1 MSRLLTFCLFF
12 CAVFIVSCFDKKAKT
27 NTEPLTEKRYTAADF
42 NADSAYAFLEK
53 QVAFGPRIPNTSAHQ
68 KCALWLEQKLK
79 SYCKDVTIQ
88 KFSAK
93 AYNGKMLNLTNII
106 ASFNPDT
113 VNRVL
118 LLAHWDTRPFAD
130 NDPDVSQRRQPFD
143 GANDGGSGTAV
154 LLEIARQLSLIHPQ
168 PGIDILLVDGED
180 YGAPLDEKSEVE
192 DDWCL
197 GSQYWA
203 KFPHTM
209 FYTARYGILL
219 DMVGAADA
227 VFYKEG
233 TSMYF
238 APDVVNKVWNVASE
252 IGFGQYFSPETS
264 QPITDDHLYIN
275 QIRQIPCI
283 DIIQH
288 DPSTPNGFY
297 KNWHTLNDNMSGIS
311 KKTLEA
317 VGKTVLTAALAQ

>member
-1 MSRLLTFCLFF
+1 MSRLHTFCLLL
-12 CAVFIVSCFDKKAKT
+12 CTLLIVSCVDKKAKT
-27 NTEPLTEKRYTAADF
+27 TIESPAEKKIIAADF
-42 NADSAYAFLEK
+42 NADSAYVFLEK
-53 QVAFGPRIPNTSAHQ
+53 QVAFGPRIPNTASHQ
-68 KCALWLEQKLK
+68 KCASWLEHKMR
-79 SYCKDVTIQ
+79 SYCKNVTTQ

-130 NDPDVSQRRQPFD
+130 NDPDETKRKQSFD

-154 LLEIARQLSLIHPQ
+154 LLEIARQLSLKNPQ
-168 PGIDILLVDGED
+168 TGIDILLVDGED
-180 YGAPLDEKSEVE
+180 YGAPMNEKSQVE

-197 GSQYWA
+197 GTQYWA

-209 FYTARYGILL
+209 LYTARFGILL

-227 VFYKEG
+227 TFYKDG

-238 APDVVNKVWNVASE
+238 ASDVVQKVWNIASD
-252 IGFGQYFSPETS
+252 IGYSQYFVNETS
-264 QPITDDHLYIN
+264 KEIIDDHLYVN
-275 QIRQIPCI
+275 QIRQFPCI
-283 DIIQH
+283 DIIQY
-288 DPSTPNGFY
+288 DPNTPSGFY

>member
-1 MSRLLTFCLFF
+1 MSRLLTFYSLLF
-12 CAVFIVSCFDKKAKT
+12 VLFIVSCVDKKAKT
-27 NTEPLTEKRYTAADF
+27 NVETPAEKKLKAADF
-42 NADSAYAFLEK
+42 NADSAFAFMEK
-53 QVAFGPRIPNTSAHQ
+53 QVAFGPRIPNSAAHQ
-68 KCALWLEQKLK
+68 KCAVWLEQKLRT
-79 SYCKDVTIQ
+79 YCKEVTVQ

-106 ASFNPDT
+106 ASYNPDT
-113 VNRVL
+113 AYRVL

-130 NDPDVSQRRQPFD
+130 NDPDETKRKQTFD

-154 LLEIARQLSLIHPQ
+154 LLEIARQLSLKNPQ
-168 PGIDILLVDGED
+168 TGIDILLLDGED
-180 YGAPLDEKSEVE
+180 YGAPMDEKSLVE

-197 GSQYWA
+197 GTQYWA

-209 FYTARYGILL
+209 LYTARFGILL

-238 APDVVNKVWNVASE
+238 APDFVNKVWNVASE
-252 IGFGQYFSPETS
+252 IGFGQYFSSETS
-264 QPITDDHLYIN
+264 QPITDDHVYVN

-288 DPSTPNGFY
+288 DPTTPSGFY

-311 KKTLEA
+311 SKTLEA

>member
-1 MSRLLTFCLFF
+1 MSRLLTFYLLLF
-12 CAVFIVSCFDKKAKT
+12 VLFIVSCVDKNAKT
-27 NTEPLTEKRYTAADF
+27 TIEPPAEKKLIAADF
-42 NADSAYAFLEK
+42 NADSAFVFLEK
-53 QVAFGPRIPNTSAHQ
+53 QVAFGPRIPNTASHQ
-68 KCALWLEQKLK
+68 KCASWLEYKMR
-79 SYCKDVTIQ
+79 SYCKNVTIQ

-93 AYNGKMLNLTNII
+93 AYDGKMLNLTNII
-106 ASFNPDT
+106 ASYNPDT
-113 VNRVL
+113 AYRVL

-130 NDPDVSQRRQPFD
+130 NDPDETKRKQTFD

-154 LLEIARQLSLIHPQ
+154 LLEIARQLSLKNPQ
-168 PGIDILLVDGED
+168 TGIDILLLDGED
-180 YGAPLDEKSEVE
+180 YGAPMDEKSLVE

-197 GSQYWA
+197 GTQYWA

-209 FYTARYGILL
+209 LYTARFGILL
-219 DMVGAADA
+219 DMVGAAEA

-238 APDVVNKVWNVASE
+238 APDFVNKVWNVASE
-252 IGFGQYFSPETS
+252 IGFGQYFSSETS
-264 QPITDDHLYIN
+264 QPITDDHVYVN

-288 DPSTPNGFY
+288 DPTTPSGFY

-311 KKTLEA
+311 SKTLEA

>member
-1 MSRLLTFCLFF
+1 MLRKTSFF
-12 CAVFIVSCFDKKAKT
+12 ILITIVFAFSCGQKQAKPAVETPAEKKIK
-27 NTEPLTEKRYTAADF
+27 AADF
-42 NADSAYAFLEK
+42 SADSAMVFLEK
-53 QVAFGPRIPNTSAHQ
+53 QIAFGPRIPNTSAHE
-68 KCALWLEQKLK
+68 KCALWLEHKLK
-79 SYCKDVTIQ
+79 SYCKDVKIQ
-88 KFSAK
+88 KFTSK
-93 AYNGKMLNLTNII
+93 TYNGRMLNLTNLI

-113 VNRVL
+113 ANRIL
-118 LLAHWDTRPFAD
+118 LLTHWDTRPFAD
-130 NDPDVSQRRQPFD
+130 NDPDESKRKLTFD

-154 LLEIARQLSLIHPQ
+154 LLEIARQLSLKNPGV
-168 PGIDILLVDGED
+168 GIDILLEDGED
-180 YGAPLDEKSEVE
+180 YGAPMSESSQIE

-197 GSQYWA
+197 GTQYWA

-209 FYTARYGILL
+209 GYTAHFGILL

-233 TSMYF
+233 ASMYF
-238 APDVVNKVWNVASE
+238 APDVVQKVWNVASE
-252 IGFGQYFSPETS
+252 IGYGQYFSAETS
-264 QPITDDHLYIN
+264 QPITDDHVYVN
-275 QIRQIPCI
+275 QIRQFPCI

-288 DPSTPNGFY
+288 DPATPSGFY